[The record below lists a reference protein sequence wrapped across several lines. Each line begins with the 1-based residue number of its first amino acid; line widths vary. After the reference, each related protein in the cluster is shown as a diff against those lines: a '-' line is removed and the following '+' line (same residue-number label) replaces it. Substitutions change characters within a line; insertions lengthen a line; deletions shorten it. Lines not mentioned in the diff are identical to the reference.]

1 MALRFR
7 KTINIAPGIRL
18 NISKTGIS
26 TSVGPKGATVNI
38 GRGRRKLTT
47 GIPGT
52 GISQQHNLGSTQ
64 KSSGSSGAIWV
75 AILFVIL
82 IGWVLS

>member
-7 KTINIAPGIRL
+7 KTIKIAPGIRL

-26 TSVGPKGATVNI
+26 TSIGPKGATVNM
-38 GRGRRKLTT
+38 RGGKRKLTT

-52 GISQQHNLGSTQ
+52 GLSQQHNLSDSGNSRGST
-64 KSSGSSGAIWV
+64 GLVWV
-75 AILFVIL
+75 AIIFMVI
-82 IGWVLS
+82 IGWVIS